1 VLFDR
6 RGDKARGVV
15 MVFDIVMLN
24 LENIHYKVGFSE
36 EIL

>member
-1 VLFDR
+1 
-6 RGDKARGVV
+6 

>member
-1 VLFDR
+1 
-6 RGDKARGVV
+6 

-24 LENIHYKVGFSE
+24 LENIHYKVFFSE